1 MIMKVT
7 EADIIARK
15 RAEVACAID
24 GHKAAIAYCEMTKD
38 RVKDIEYN
46 TKTRDFVKAIATELS
61 EKYRDFRSAMLK
73 DCKKNDLIATIVK
86 VCDRTI
92 YIENERMANV
102 LVSLEKI
109 KEREKEH
116 TLYESRRILAERVAP
131 YENEYIKGFD
141 NVREGVRAWDCLI
154 DCVESGVVKEDKL
167 HEYGINLTIPAK

>member
-1 MIMKVT
+1 MNMKVT

-24 GHKAAIAYCEMTKD
+24 GHKAVIAYCEMTKD
-38 RVKDIEYN
+38 RVKGVEYN
-46 TKTRDFVKAIATELS
+46 TKTRDFVKAVAAELS
-61 EKYRDFRSAMLK
+61 EKYSDFRSYMLK
-73 DCKKNDLIATIVK
+73 SCKKADLITTIAK

-92 YIENERMANV
+92 DIENERMANT
-102 LVSLEKI
+102 LASLEKI

-116 TLYESRRILAERVAP
+116 ALYETRNALAERVMP

-154 DCVESGVVKEDKL
+154 DCIESGHITEDNL
-167 HEYGINLTIPAK
+167 HKYGIDLSVPAE